1 MYWVVCSQFQVQ
13 SHQNIGNL
21 NKYTASEVLSIKTSE
36 TCQNVK
42 LCIYISASSF
52 NLFITAMLIY
62 CFFLMF
68 SAFYRVADTIF
79 NTVSIWLFL
88 IIIFYKLKK
97 KFMTSSAETSLID
110 CAVRNV
116 MCIFSLYAATWCLA
130 LLDEGHCMG
139 NIKHLDIGRYVFA
152 ELRHYAAVK
161 RFNVQN

>member
-1 MYWVVCSQFQVQ
+1 MRLATMSSCAFIFLPLLATCLLQPC
-13 SHQNIGNL
+13 L
-21 NKYTASEVLSIKTSE
+21 YTVFS
-36 TCQNVK
+36 
-42 LCIYISASSF
+42 
-52 NLFITAMLIY
+52 
-62 CFFLMF
+62 LMF
-68 SAFYRVADTIF
+68 SAFCRVADTVF
-79 NTVSIWLFL
+79 NTVYIWLCL

-97 KFMTSSAETSLID
+97 KFMTSSAVTSLID

-116 MCIFSLYAATWCLA
+116 KYIFSLYAATWCLS